1 MANKKATSPPHGECT
16 QCWFH
21 AYASREAHAGLGP
34 REDCLQCVAH
44 MKHGHPDQMI
54 VR

>member
-1 MANKKATSPPHGECT
+1 MAKKKATSPPRGECS

-21 AYASREAHAGLGP
+21 VYASREAHAALGP
-34 REDCLQCVAH
+34 REDCPQCVAH
-44 MKHGHPDQMI
+44 MKHGHPDHMI